1 MATAYVTFGLV
12 TPYDVFDA
20 GAARSQTVTTSAVS
34 ASTAI
39 TAGNEEIAQVF
50 CATGVYARSE
60 TTVTTATGVF
70 CPPNIRTFVKCTP
83 GKPLS
88 LIDA

>member
-1 MATAYVTFGLV
+1 MATAYVTLGTVV
-12 TPYDVFDA
+12 TRDVFDG
-20 GAARSQTVTTSAVS
+20 GAARSQTVTTSAAS
-34 ASTAI
+34 ASTALL
-39 TAGNEEIAQVF
+39 AGNEDFAQVF

-70 CPPNIRTFVKCTP
+70 CPPNMPTYIKCTP
-83 GKPLS
+83 GKPIS